1 VIFQGGNE
9 RRYRALLLERPQ
21 PCASQHFVLL
31 GGAAVCQPLLQH
43 RNCVEGAQRA
53 LDRRNNT
60 LVPNIELL
68 DEGVDG
74 LGVPRAGVT

>member
-1 VIFQGGNE
+1 
-9 RRYRALLLERPQ
+9 
-21 PCASQHFVLL
+21 VLL